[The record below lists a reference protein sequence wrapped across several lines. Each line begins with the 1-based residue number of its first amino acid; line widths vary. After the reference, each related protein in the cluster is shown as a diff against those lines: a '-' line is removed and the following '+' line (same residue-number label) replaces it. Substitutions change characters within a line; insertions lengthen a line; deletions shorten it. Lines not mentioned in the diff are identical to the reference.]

1 MFGESKYS
9 NILTVLLVIVIVVI
23 ICLLIF
29 LGIDVYNKYYITKET
44 SEGVAQ
50 FNNRVDNANK
60 GNNTVNNET
69 TNNVVN
75 NVQDRRSISKLN

>member
-29 LGIDVYNKYYITKET
+29 LGIDVYNQYYSTKET

-50 FNNRVDNANK
+50 FNNRVDNAPIIQMGQAQTLK
-60 GNNTVNNET
+60 PST
-69 TNNVVN
+69 
-75 NVQDRRSISKLN
+75 I